1 MQILEIIK
9 NKLKILIDMVEHQL
23 QLEEVEEEDL
33 ECIKEDIPQ
42 HQLMEEVDLC
52 NLQLINQDSLYI
64 IE

>member
-1 MQILEIIK
+1 
-9 NKLKILIDMVEHQL
+9 MVEHQL